1 MRVDSLSISGA
12 WKVEFQKFED
22 SRGYFYESFKTDEF
36 RKLLGRSFNIRQA
49 NVSSSSK
56 GTLRGIHYAF
66 VPPSQAKFVQCLR
79 GSIKDYVIDIR
90 TGSQTFGKFEEIE
103 LSEKSTGGLFIE
115 EGLGHAFVALED
127 NTIVNYYVS
136 ESYNPVRE
144 NGINPFDKTLNIN
157 WPKIDLILSEKDKRS
172 KSLIEAES
180 LGLLP
185 SFVECKKFITTFCL
199 DG

>member
-1 MRVDSLSISGA
+1 MRVDSLIISGA

-22 SRGYFYESFKTDEF
+22 SRGYFYESFKTDVF

-56 GTLRGIHYAF
+56 GTLRGIHYAY

-79 GSIKDYVIDIR
+79 GSIKDFVIDIR
-90 TGSQTFGKFEEIE
+90 TGSQTFGQFEEIE
-103 LSEKSTGGLFIE
+103 LNEKSAGGLFIE

-127 NTIVNYYVS
+127 NTIVNY
-136 ESYNPVRE
+136 
-144 NGINPFDKTLNIN
+144 
-157 WPKIDLILSEKDKRS
+157 SEKDKQS